1 MSTANGRMNIFSL
14 LFRRAPNRVFLSIL
28 LDAMSGIA
36 YAMIIPLVLK
46 SIDARNDGF
55 ASEDAGVV
63 TFLGLKVS
71 NHWYALLFVV
81 AVVFILATKTT
92 SRVLMERVS
101 STVTAELR
109 IDIYERLVQAPV
121 AEVEKVGPGRM
132 MVVLTEDL
140 PWIIAG
146 GRLFPAMLSN
156 LATLTGMLGYLAYLN
171 TDAFWLVV
179 EALLVGTV
187 TYQVPMFIGLRFVRR
202 KRAMLER
209 LHRSIRA
216 LLDGFKELKLDQRKR
231 NSFME
236 RYLLDNE
243 RKARDADMAGDAIV
257 TIAGSYGELIN
268 FCVIAIISFVF
279 VNYHA
284 ISNQE
289 LIAVIMTLLYI
300 TGPVAAI
307 LQAVP
312 QYMNA
317 GVSMQKVNQL
327 FHDMPV
333 ETASQRMLDDR
344 PPWSRLSLREVVYRY
359 EDSGERKGYVVGP
372 IDLDIEKGQITFVVG
387 GNGSGKSTLGK
398 LVTLHYAAESGTVLF
413 GDDPITDETLNTYRQ
428 QIGFIYSDYYL
439 FEHLLGRGGPEVA
452 AEVARYLKEL
462 GLDQKVSFDGSAFS
476 TLHLSDGQRRR
487 LALLVSFVED
497 KQLYLFDEWA
507 ADQDP
512 MFKDTFYYKILPEL
526 KERGKAVVVVSHD
539 DRYFHVADKLVYME
553 NGRIVPRPT
562 AGEKVGSHPAVAEV
576 AMAIDS
582 GAVGPQPT

>member
-1 MSTANGRMNIFSL
+1 MSTANRRMNLFSL

-28 LDAMSGIA
+28 LDAMSGVA
-36 YAMIIPLVLK
+36 YSMIIPLVLK
-46 SIDARNDGF
+46 SIDGGNDSF
-55 ASEDAGVV
+55 ASVDIDVA
-63 TFLGLKVS
+63 TFLGLEVA
-71 NHWYALLFVV
+71 NHWYALMFMV

-92 SRVLMERVS
+92 SRVLMERVAS
-101 STVTAELR
+101 AVTAELR

-121 AEVEKVGPGRM
+121 AEVEKVGPGQLM
-132 MVVLTEDL
+132 AVLTADL
-140 PWIIAG
+140 PWIISG
-146 GRLFPAMLSN
+146 GRLFPTMLSN

-171 TDAFWLVV
+171 TSAFWLAI
-179 EALLVGTV
+179 EALVIGTV
-187 TYQVPMFIGLRFVRR
+187 TYQIPMVIGLRFVRR
-202 KRAMLER
+202 KRAVLER
-209 LHRSIRA
+209 LHHSIQA

-231 NSFME
+231 NAFME
-236 RYLLDNE
+236 QYLLDNE
-243 RKARDADMAGDAIV
+243 RKARDADMTGDAIV
-257 TIAGSYGELIN
+257 SVAGSYGELIN
-268 FCVIAIISFVF
+268 FFVIAIISFVF

-284 ISNQE
+284 ISSSE

-300 TGPVAAI
+300 TGPVSAI

-312 QYMNA
+312 QYMTA
-317 GVSMQKVNQL
+317 GVSMQRVNQL

-333 ETASQRMLDDR
+333 ETASQRLLDDR
-344 PPWSRLSLREVVYRY
+344 QPWSRLALREIVYRY
-359 EDSGERKGYVVGP
+359 PDSDDRKGYVVGP

-398 LVTLHYAAESGTVLF
+398 IITLHYAAESGSVLF
-413 GDDPITDETLNTYRQ
+413 GDDPITDETLNTYRE

-462 GLDQKVSFDGSAFS
+462 GLDEKVSFDGSAFS
-476 TLHLSDGQRRR
+476 TVHLSDGQRRR

-526 KERGKAVVVVSHD
+526 KKRGKAVVVVSHD
-539 DRYFHVADKLVYME
+539 DRYFHVADKVVYME
-553 NGRIVPRPT
+553 NGRIVPQP
-562 AGEKVGSHPAVAEV
+562 ASGEKVGSQPAVAKVAEV
-576 AMAIDS
+576 AEVAL
-582 GAVGPQPT
+582 

>member
-28 LDAMSGIA
+28 LDAMSGVA

-46 SIDARNDGF
+46 SIDAGIDSF

-63 TFLGLKVS
+63 TFLGLEVS
-71 NHWYALLFVV
+71 NHWYAAMFAA

-92 SRVLMERVS
+92 SRILLERVA

-109 IDIYERLVQAPV
+109 IGMYERLVHAPV
-121 AEVEKVGPGRM
+121 AEVEKAGPGRM
-132 MVVLTEDL
+132 MAVLSEDV
-140 PWIIAG
+140 PWIISA
-146 GRLFPAMLSN
+146 GRLFPTMLSN
-156 LATLTGMLGYLAYLN
+156 LTTLTGMLSYLAYLN
-171 TDAFWLVV
+171 VDAFWFVVKALV
-179 EALLVGTV
+179 VGTV
-187 TYQVPMFIGLRFVRR
+187 TYQLPMLVGLRFLRR
-202 KRAMLER
+202 KRDLLDR

-231 NSFME
+231 TAFME

-243 RKARDADMAGDAIV
+243 RKVRDADMTGDAII
-257 TIAGSYGELIN
+257 TIAGSYGDLIN
-268 FCVIAIISFVF
+268 FFVIGIISFVF

-284 ISNQE
+284 ISGHE

-300 TGPVAAI
+300 SGPVAAI
-307 LQAVP
+307 LEAVP
-312 QYMNA
+312 RYMTA
-317 GVSMQKVNQL
+317 GVSLKRVNKL

-333 ETASQRMLDDR
+333 ETASQRLLDDR
-344 PPWSRLSLREVVYRY
+344 RPWSRLSLCDVVYRY
-359 EDSGERKGYVVGP
+359 EDNDERKGYVVGP
-372 IDLDIEKGQITFVVG
+372 IDLDIEKGKVTFIVG

-398 LVTLHYAAESGTVLF
+398 IITLHYAAQSGTIRF
-413 GDDPITDETLNTYRQ
+413 GDDLITDETLNTYRQ

-439 FEHLLGRGGPEVA
+439 FEHLLGRGGTEAA
-452 AEVARYLKEL
+452 AEVERYLKEL
-462 GLDQKVSFDGSAFS
+462 GLEQKVSFDGNAFS
-476 TLHLSDGQRRR
+476 KLQLSDGQRRR

-526 KERGKAVVVVSHD
+526 KQRGKAVVVVSHD
-539 DRYFHVADKLVYME
+539 DRYFDVADKLVYME
-553 NGRIVPRPT
+553 NGRIVPRPA
-562 AGEKVGSHPAVAEV
+562 AGEKIGSRAAL
-576 AMAIDS
+576 A
-582 GAVGPQPT
+582 GVGP

>member
-1 MSTANGRMNIFSL
+1 MSAATGRMNIFSL

-46 SIDARNDGF
+46 AIDAGDDSF
-55 ASEDAGVV
+55 ASVDASVV
-63 TFLGLKVS
+63 TFLGLEVS
-71 NHWYALLFVV
+71 NHWYALMFVGAV
-81 AVVFILATKTT
+81 AFLLATKTT
-92 SRVLMERVS
+92 SRILMERVS
-101 STVTAELR
+101 WTVTAELR
-109 IDIYERLVQAPV
+109 IGMYERLVQAPV
-121 AEVEKVGPGRM
+121 AEVEKVGPGRIM
-132 MVVLTEDL
+132 AVLTEDL
-140 PWIIAG
+140 PLIIAA

-156 LATLTGMLGYLAYLN
+156 LATLAGMLGYLAYLN
-171 TDAFWLVV
+171 TDAFWFVIK
-179 EALLVGTV
+179 ALLVGTV

-202 KRAMLER
+202 KRDMLEQ
-209 LHRSIRA
+209 LHRYIRA

-231 NSFME
+231 NTFME
-236 RYLLDNE
+236 RYLLLNE
-243 RKARDADMAGDAIV
+243 RRARDANMTGDAIV
-257 TIAGSYGELIN
+257 MVAGSYGDLIN
-268 FCVIAIISFVF
+268 FFVIGIISFVF

-284 ISNQE
+284 ISRQE
-289 LIAVIMTLLYI
+289 LVALIMTLLYI

-307 LQAVP
+307 LLAIP

-317 GVSMQKVNQL
+317 GVSLQKVNQL
-327 FHDMPV
+327 FLDMPV
-333 ETASQRMLDDR
+333 ETASRRVLDDR
-344 PPWSRLSLREVVYRY
+344 KPWTRMSLREVVYRHPDT
-359 EDSGERKGYVVGP
+359 EDRKGYVIGP
-372 IDLDIEKGQITFVVG
+372 IDLEIEKGQITFIVG

-398 LVTLHYAAESGTVLF
+398 LITLHYAAESGAILF

-439 FEHLLGRGGPEVA
+439 FEHLLGREGTEIA
-452 AEVARYLKEL
+452 AEVDRYLKEL

-526 KERGKAVVVVSHD
+526 KQRGKAVVVVSHD
-539 DRYFHVADKLVYME
+539 DRYFSVADKLVYME
-553 NGRIVPRPT
+553 NGRIVPRPAT
-562 AGEKVGSHPAVAEV
+562 GEKIGGHAAAAE
-576 AMAIDS
+576 AAL
-582 GAVGPQPT
+582 

>member
-1 MSTANGRMNIFSL
+1 MSTANRRMNIFTL

-28 LDAMSGIA
+28 LDAMGGVA

-46 SIDARNDGF
+46 SIDARNDGL
-55 ASEDAGVV
+55 ASVDADVV
-63 TFLGLKVS
+63 TFLGLEVS
-71 NHWYALLFVV
+71 NHWYALMFMAA
-81 AVVFILATKTT
+81 AVLLLATKTT
-92 SRVLMERVS
+92 ARILIERVS

-109 IDIYERLVQAPV
+109 IHMYERLVQAPV
-121 AEVEKVGPGRM
+121 AEVEKTGPGRIM
-132 MVVLTEDL
+132 AVLTEDL
-140 PWIIAG
+140 PWIISA
-146 GRLFPAMLSN
+146 GRLFPTMLSN

-171 TDAFWLVV
+171 TAAFWFVV

-187 TYQVPMFIGLRFVRR
+187 TYQIPMFIGLRFVRR
-202 KRAMLER
+202 KRAALDR

-231 NSFME
+231 NAFMQ

-243 RKARDADMAGDAIV
+243 FKARDADMTGGGIV
-257 TIAGSYGELIN
+257 TLAGGYGELIN
-268 FCVIAIISFVF
+268 FFVIGIISFVF

-284 ISNQE
+284 ISSQE

-300 TGPVAAI
+300 TGPVSAI

-312 QYMNA
+312 NYLTA
-317 GVSMQKVNQL
+317 GVSLQKVNQL
-327 FHDMPV
+327 FLDMPV
-333 ETASQRMLDDR
+333 ETASQQMLDDR
-344 PPWSRLSLREVVYRY
+344 QPWSRLSLREVVYRY
-359 EDSGERKGYVVGP
+359 ADSDERKGYVVGP
-372 IDLDIEKGQITFVVG
+372 IDLDIEKGQITFIIG

-398 LVTLHYAAESGTVLF
+398 IVTLHYAAKSGTVLF

-439 FEHLLGRGGPEVA
+439 FEHLLGRGGAEVA
-452 AEVARYLKEL
+452 AEVERYLQEL

-512 MFKDTFYYKILPEL
+512 KFKDVFYYKILPEL
-526 KERGKAVVVVSHD
+526 KQRGKAVVVVSHD

-553 NGRIVPRPT
+553 NGRIVPRP
-562 AGEKVGSHPAVAEV
+562 AAEDKVGSHAAVAKV
-576 AMAIDS
+576 AL
-582 GAVGPQPT
+582 